1 MSVIQEINDYQSR
14 VNMVNMYYL
23 RDIEL
28 NLNNQDTIRKALQ
41 KLGYYNIDIQTEL
54 FNSYLEAL
62 ITKIRNELTSNRD
75 SPIRNKTINEIMVYE
90 SNPALMYRFERAN
103 ILAPFLT
110 HTDTFDFYNNLTLEE
125 LNYLG
130 Y

>member
-1 MSVIQEINDYQSR
+1 MSVIQEINDYQTR
-14 VNMVNMYYL
+14 VNMVNIYYL

-41 KLGYYNIDIQTEL
+41 KLRYYNIDIQTEL

-62 ITKIRNELTSNRD
+62 ITKIRNELTSNRN
-75 SPIRNKTINEIMVYE
+75 SPIRNKTINEIIVYE
-90 SNPALMYRFERAN
+90 SNQALMYRFERAN
-103 ILAPFLT
+103 TLSPFLT
-110 HTDTFDFYNNLTLEE
+110 HTDTFEFYNNLTLEE
-125 LNYLG
+125 IYYLG